1 MWHDLT
7 QEVGIKAFQA
17 YKDFRKEAQAYSW
30 LYRIAVNAVLR
41 HREGRHKPFYYRE
54 QLGDA
59 LTVDE
64 GRFRIRLVPG
74 EPSKRSLLLR
84 LPSGPKRDI
93 FGEGFTQGFRDWIQ
107 AVQKGQLTHQPEP
120 NGRLILKRSLSDGRH
135 LRNRLT
141 EDTSVF
147 YDREEQY
154 TLDPRTCLPT
164 RFQVLDVEGEVI
176 EQVEA
181 EYRELPAELS
191 TEWST
196 LMARPNQVIA
206 DVTSSPHISEENS
219 ASKDGVTLQVIPLA
233 MDTRGVV
240 LTQIYGWLGAIPI
253 EAPLH
258 MHVNPRYRTPNGV
271 REMPSLLCRDD
282 RRRAYIEV
290 VMGDLWMLPDMRSGA
305 PRLRVFAPLTP
316 LPPGAPLPRRLTLQL
331 GIAPWVPAEVSGQ
344 EGERNSVQSILL
356 STSLS
361 VTMNLPRRTNSIGLD
376 AYLPSGW
383 RKTLDSVGTIIPT
396 LEAALKSSQ
405 KKDKVWIREGPGF

>member
-1 MWHDLT
+1 M
-7 QEVGIKAFQA
+7 
-17 YKDFRKEAQAYSW
+17 
-30 LYRIAVNAVLR
+30 LR

-191 TEWST
+191 TEWNT

-206 DVTSSPHISEENS
+206 DVTFSPHISEENS

-233 MDTRGVV
+233 MDTHGVV
-240 LTQIYGWLGAIPI
+240 LTQIHGWLGATPI
-253 EAPLH
+253 EAPLY
-258 MHVNPRYRTPNGV
+258 MHVNPRYRTPAGMQ
-271 REMPSLLCRDD
+271 EMPSLLCRDD
-282 RRRAYIEV
+282 RGRAYIEV
-290 VMGDLWMLPDMRSGA
+290 VVGELWMLPNMWGGGV
-305 PRLRVFAPLTP
+305 PRLRVFAPLS
-316 LPPGAPLPRRLTLQL
+316 PGAPLPRRLTLQL
-331 GIAPWVPAEVSGQ
+331 GIAPWVSDTISGEAEGQ
-344 EGERNSVQSILL
+344 NGVQSILL

-361 VTMNLPRRTNSIGLD
+361 VTMDLPRRTKSIDPMASLTHEWRWLLSTTGVPMPTLD
-376 AYLPSGW
+376 AALESSW
-383 RKTLDSVGTIIPT
+383 RK
-396 LEAALKSSQ
+396 
-405 KKDKVWIREGPGF
+405 DKE